1 MSGSVDFEAIANGTF
16 DDDDDDLI
24 DQEDDSGEFELPLSC
39 FLM

>member
-16 DDDDDDLI
+16 DDDDDLI